1 MLPITLNVVHMMS
14 SKVFY
19 ISAAHFANDGG
30 VNYAL
35 FEGYNDNILNSQPFD
50 P

>member
-1 MLPITLNVVHMMS
+1 MLPITLNVVHMII
-14 SKVFY
+14 SKAFY

-35 FEGYNDNILNSQPFD
+35 FKGYHDNILNSQPFD